1 MCSPLLGWMP
11 LDIVG
16 WLRWRHLILTL
27 SIVQAVVTPMPF
39 PGFLV
44 RDENRAREDHSTSR
58 LSLSRQSATHP
69 KQNHTDTFHL
79 QGQNLAGVTDME
91 LRRAQQ

>member
-1 MCSPLLGWMP
+1 MARNMYTIHS
-11 LDIVG
+11 VT
-16 WLRWRHLILTL
+16 LTL
-27 SIVQAVVTPMPF
+27 SIVLAIVTPMSMPF

-79 QGQNLAGVTDME
+79 QGQNLAGVTDRE